1 MVALHRQWKFQTDK
15 ESRQKLE
22 RDLQKRQIREGV
34 KKLAMKVKYSF
45 IVVDLV
51 SSLSISGKVS
61 NITNFLCKRR
71 LSVFSSHIDYVFR
84 SVFQIIFDKNKQN
97 TLSFVCSRENALL
110 VSFNMGHPNWQFIR
124 VITTGEIEGDNS
136 RT

>member
-1 MVALHRQWKFQTDK
+1 M
-15 ESRQKLE
+15 
-22 RDLQKRQIREGV
+22 

-61 NITNFLCKRR
+61 NITNFLCERR

-84 SVFQIIFDKNKQN
+84 SVFQIIFGKNKQN

-110 VSFNMGHPNWQFIR
+110 VSFNSMGHPN
-124 VITTGEIEGDNS
+124 
-136 RT
+136 